1 MGSPQGERYALLK
14 GKLFPV
20 LKMGSTITLHNVTLC
35 VLKTAAESEK
45 INDLSEVHA
54 LSITTSIIHSLSLIH
69 IAAFCA
75 KYEKWIDKIQ
85 TLERLIN
92 ENRKNAQTETE
103 QFRQEPTVP
112 LHDESEECSSRLSEN
127 QT

>member
-1 MGSPQGERYALLK
+1 M
-14 GKLFPV
+14 
-20 LKMGSTITLHNVTLC
+20 LKMESIITLHNVTLC
-35 VLKTAAESEK
+35 ALKTAAESEK
-45 INDLSEVHA
+45 INDLTEVHA
-54 LSITTSIIHSLSLIH
+54 LSITTRIIHNLSLID
-69 IAAFCA
+69 IIVFCA

-103 QFRQEPTVP
+103 QFRQEPTAP
-112 LHDESEECSSRLSEN
+112 LHHESEERTSRLSEN